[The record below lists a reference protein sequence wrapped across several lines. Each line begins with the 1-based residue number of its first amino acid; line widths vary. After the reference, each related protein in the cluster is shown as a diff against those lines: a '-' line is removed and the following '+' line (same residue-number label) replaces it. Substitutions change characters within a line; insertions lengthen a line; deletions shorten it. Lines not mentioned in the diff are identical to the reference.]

1 MNLYHQLYQS
11 KPSKNS
17 SLELFIDNIEK
28 KLFNPDN
35 LRKTLNNLRKEEK
48 LALNNVKSWEG
59 KVVRVQDKGLK
70 FVVLN
75 TKNYEDK
82 VEQQINRSSFDK
94 SNSDP
99 SSEFKQKVIDWIEK
113 WSDKINES

>member
-11 KPSKNS
+11 KPSKSS

-28 KLFNPDN
+28 RLFNPDN

-48 LALNNVKSWEG
+48 LALSNVKSWEG
-59 KVVRVQDKGLK
+59 KVIWVQDKGLK

-75 TKNYEDK
+75 TKNYKDK
-82 VEQQINRSSFDK
+82 VEQQI
-94 SNSDP
+94 
-99 SSEFKQKVIDWIEK
+99 EVLLIKVILTLVLNLNRK
-113 WSDKINES
+113 